1 MHVKTEFKI
10 NAAAQ
15 VKPAMYPY
23 YKHIYDHLLEQIS
36 SGKLNAGD
44 KLPSEKE
51 LCGMF
56 GVSRITSK
64 KALELLA
71 EEGLIS
77 RLPGKGSFVGGSPGR
92 KAVRSFTA
100 SRFIG
105 LIISDF
111 NDAFGTRLL
120 YAIEEACTALGY
132 HLILKRTR
140 DSAAEEERALKSL
153 ADESAAGILMLP
165 AHGEYYNA
173 EILKQILNKRP
184 LVFVDRKMK
193 GLPVPSVA
201 TDNVTTA
208 RLGVEY
214 LLRLGHRNIAFY
226 SGPVEYISTVEAR
239 WNGFIKAFADSGI
252 VLDPAFVCLNI
263 STEDGMDAVKDHL
276 AERPEITA
284 AFASEF
290 SIALIVKHAAWALGR
305 SIPGDLSL
313 ITVDSPVYTPD
324 GPALTFLRQDED
336 EIGKRAVESL
346 HAIIMGADP
355 SSIGDILIPAQLL
368 TGGSTLPPK
377 KNPGDL
383 RKKELA
389 FPANL

>member
-1 MHVKTEFKI
+1 MYTKTELNI
-10 NAAAQ
+10 NAATQ
-15 VKPAMYPY
+15 VKTTMHPY
-23 YKHIYDHLLEQIS
+23 YKHIYSYLLEQIS

-51 LCGMF
+51 LCNIF
-56 GVSRITSK
+56 GVSRITGK

-92 KAVRSFTA
+92 KAVRNVQTSK
-100 SRFIG
+100 FIG

-120 YAIEEACTALGY
+120 YAIEETCTVLGY

-140 DSAAEEERALKSL
+140 DSTEAEEQALKSL
-153 ADESAAGILMLP
+153 ADEGAAGILMLP

-201 TDNVTTA
+201 TDNITTA
-208 RLGVEY
+208 KLGVEY
-214 LLRLGHRNIAFY
+214 LLKLGHRNIAFY

-239 WNGFIKAFADSGI
+239 WNGFIKAFADNGI
-252 VLDPAFVCLNI
+252 ILDPAFVCLNI
-263 STEDGMDAVKDHL
+263 STVDGMDMVKDHL

-290 SIALIVKHAAWALGR
+290 SIAMIVKQAALALGR
-305 SIPGDLSL
+305 SIPEDLSL
-313 ITVDSPVYTPD
+313 ITVDSPVYTPENSMF
-324 GPALTFLRQDED
+324 TFLRQDEC

-346 HAIIMGADP
+346 HAIIMGSDP
-355 SSIGDILIPAQLL
+355 SSIGDIQIPAQLL
-368 TGGSTLPPK
+368 KGGSTLPPT
-377 KNPGDL
+377 KNPREL
-383 RKKELA
+383 RLVQ
-389 FPANL
+389 N

>member
-1 MHVKTEFKI
+1 MHVKTELKM

-15 VKPAMYPY
+15 VKTTMYPY
-23 YKHIYDHLLEQIS
+23 YRHIYDYLLEQIS

-51 LCGMF
+51 LCGIF

-71 EEGLIS
+71 EAGIIS
-77 RLPGKGSFVGGSPGR
+77 RLPGKGSFVGGSLGR
-92 KAVRSFTA
+92 KAVRSVPA
-100 SRFIG
+100 SRFIA

-111 NDAFGTRLL
+111 NDAFGTRML
-120 YAIEEACTALGY
+120 YAIEEACTTLGY

-140 DSAAEEERALKSL
+140 DSAEEEERALKSL
-153 ADESAAGILMLP
+153 ADDGAAGILMLP

-208 RLGVEY
+208 KLGVEH

-239 WNGFIKAFADSGI
+239 WNGFVKAFADSGI
-252 VLDPAFVCLNI
+252 ILDPAFVCLNI
-263 STEDGMDAVKDHL
+263 AAEGGMDAVKEHL

-290 SIALIVKHAAWALGR
+290 SIAMIVKHAALALGR
-305 SIPGDLSL
+305 SIPEDLSL
-313 ITVDSPVYTPD
+313 ITVDSPVYMPD
-324 GPALTFLRQDED
+324 NSPLTFLHQDEE
-336 EIGKRAVESL
+336 EIGRRAVESL
-346 HAIIMGADP
+346 HTIITGADP
-355 SSIGDILIPAQLL
+355 SSIGDIQIPARLL
-368 TGGSTLPPK
+368 IGGSTLPPK
-377 KNPGDL
+377 KNPGEL
-383 RKKELA
+383 RKS
-389 FPANL
+389 N